1 MRAVSAQADLRSSL
15 QGKFAQRLQDKADKE
30 HAEEEKKKTGSMEPA
45 TAEELDQS
53 KGKGP

>member
-1 MRAVSAQADLRSSL
+1 MCAVSAQADLRSSL